1 MRILLLV
8 AGCLAGLLCGVVPAK
23 SQGSP
28 VTVDTCRALID
39 QYGVPEQDP
48 VLTFQGGSQQAAQV
62 AFCQSLALAAG
73 RAGIDIEELFTTWA
87 DTNQDGTVDDAE
99 LAAYFTSAR
108 SGDLP
113 PVSSPNAP
121 SETATLDAAVAE
133 APPATRSVATPLVPP
148 AGGGATSASSRGDRS
163 GMLPLL
169 AAITMVV
176 AALFLVRAQR
186 RARQPR

>member
-48 VLTFQGGSQQAAQV
+48 TLMFQGGSQQAAQV
-62 AFCQSLALAAG
+62 AFCQSL
-73 RAGIDIEELFTTWA
+73 
-87 DTNQDGTVDDAE
+87 
-99 LAAYFTSAR
+99 
-108 SGDLP
+108 
-113 PVSSPNAP
+113 
-121 SETATLDAAVAE
+121 
-133 APPATRSVATPLVPP
+133 
-148 AGGGATSASSRGDRS
+148 
-163 GMLPLL
+163 LPLL